1 MKSWWRRRK
10 SQQHRK
16 FNSSRFPIF
25 VRGSAPGSVTHGRS
39 KGQALRANT
48 PPPFFLSSLRKSKN
62 KLKRHH
68 SDQSPTNQTCLR
80 SRTSSSSGAVSDTYL
95 ASTSL
100 ARLPLGCAARRS
112 VRLGLERHRLSIVSV
127 VLSILS
133 ALYGRSKYRAHRAI
147 SAQVPGLVDLVLD
160 RLSAQKEL
168 AYDDDGEVDTFLFLP
183 HLRDDVLRAVHSI
196 SQRERIWKRVK
207 AVIEQNSNVRTGQRE
222 GVNGEIGRAWE
233 WIGPSGA
240 GEAGGR
246 RKRIGRR
253 SQSPGDT
260 ELGDETPFVDRSAAV
275 HKKWD
280 EPGSRPI
287 Y

>member
-1 MKSWWRRRK
+1 M
-10 SQQHRK
+10 
-16 FNSSRFPIF
+16 
-25 VRGSAPGSVTHGRS
+25 
-39 KGQALRANT
+39 
-48 PPPFFLSSLRKSKN
+48 
-62 KLKRHH
+62 
-68 SDQSPTNQTCLR
+68 
-80 SRTSSSSGAVSDTYL
+80 
-95 ASTSL
+95 
-100 ARLPLGCAARRS
+100 
-112 VRLGLERHRLSIVSV
+112 
-127 VLSILS
+127 
-133 ALYGRSKYRAHRAI
+133 
-147 SAQVPGLVDLVLD
+147 VDLVLD

-240 GEAGGR
+240 VEAGGR

-253 SQSPGDT
+253 SQSPGDM
-260 ELGDETPFVDRSAAV
+260 ELGDETPFVDRSAV

>member
-1 MKSWWRRRK
+1 MDAAGGKPKEQIPS
-10 SQQHRK
+10 
-16 FNSSRFPIF
+16 P
-25 VRGSAPGSVTHGRS
+25 
-39 KGQALRANT
+39 
-48 PPPFFLSSLRKSKN
+48 FLSSLRKSKN
-62 KLKRHH
+62 KLKRYH

-133 ALYGRSKYRAHRAI
+133 ALYGRSKYRTHRAI
-147 SAQVPGLVDLVLD
+147 SAQIPGLVDLVLD

-168 AYDDDGEVDTFLFLP
+168 AYDAEDEADTFLFLP
-183 HLRDDVLRAVHSI
+183 NLRDDVLRAVHSI

-233 WIGPSGA
+233 WIGPSG
-240 GEAGGR
+240 EAGGR

-260 ELGDETPFVDRSAAV
+260 VLGDETPFVDRSAV
-275 HKKWD
+275 HKKWE